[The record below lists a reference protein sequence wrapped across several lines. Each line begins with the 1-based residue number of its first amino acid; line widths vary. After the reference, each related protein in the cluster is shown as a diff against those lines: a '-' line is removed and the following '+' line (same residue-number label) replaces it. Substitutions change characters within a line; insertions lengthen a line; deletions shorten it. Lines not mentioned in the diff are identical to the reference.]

1 MTIQT
6 QRLEHLCEQLGLH
19 GVASCYSNLAQVAAN
34 EDMSYVDFLEKLLSE
49 ENSIRKFKS
58 REMMLK
64 TAGLPYVKTID
75 QFDLQYNAGIPKKSI
90 KELFSLS
97 FIERKENVVILGPS
111 GLGKTHIAIALGY
124 AATQAGYKV
133 RFSSA
138 SDLLLNIEEKAKQGK
153 LKDSI
158 RRIATHSKVLIIDE
172 LGYLPISKIQANY
185 LFQIIAKRYENLSII
200 ITSNLNFGQWDQ
212 TLADDKTLTAALL
225 DRLLHHAHILQF
237 KGVSYRLKNKFKAG
251 VVNTIEEDKIT

>member
-1 MTIQT
+1 MTIQI
-6 QRLEHLCEQLGLH
+6 QRLEYLCEQLGLH

-34 EDMSYVDFLEKLLSE
+34 EEMSYVDFLEKLLSE

-158 RRIATHSKVLIIDE
+158 RRIATHSKLLIIDE

-237 KGVSYRLKNKFKAG
+237 KGASYRLKNKFKAG
-251 VVNTIEEDKIT
+251 VVTTIEEEK